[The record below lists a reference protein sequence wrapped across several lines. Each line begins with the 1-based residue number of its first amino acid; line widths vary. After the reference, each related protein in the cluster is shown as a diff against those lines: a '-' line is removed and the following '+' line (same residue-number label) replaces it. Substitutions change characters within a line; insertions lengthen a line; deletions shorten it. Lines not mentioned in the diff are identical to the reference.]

1 MKPWLFDILA
11 CPIDKSFP
19 LELYIFSLETRSED
33 IQSFVKIYKTRN
45 IDVINDEDIINIYNE
60 EGGQYYK
67 DNIVIQKQ
75 KLEEYIELIISSI
88 DELEYIN
95 DNSPSKLITRYL
107 DILKT
112 EIKEKIIKFS
122 KNPEVKQFN
131 QILPELYLLNKFKL
145 EIEIKSGILF
155 CKKCERWYPIIE
167 TIPQMLPDNY
177 REKKKEI
184 EFLKNNKNLLNKEFF
199 YQDLK
204 PFNI

>member
-11 CPIDKSFP
+11 CPIDKFFP
-19 LELYIFSLETRSED
+19 LELFIFSLETSSED
-33 IQSFVKIYKTRN
+33 IQSFVNIYKNRD
-45 IDVINDEDIINIYNE
+45 IKVINDEEIINIYNE
-60 EGGQYYK
+60 EGGQYYR

-75 KLEEYIELIISSI
+75 KLEEYLELIISSI

-95 DNSPSKLITRYL
+95 DNSPNKLITKCF

-122 KNPEVKQFN
+122 KNQEVKQFN

-155 CKKCERWYPIIE
+155 CKKCGRWYPIIE

-177 REKKKEI
+177 RDKKEEI

-199 YQDLK
+199 NQDLK

>member
-11 CPIDKSFP
+11 CPIDKYFP
-19 LELYIFSLETRSED
+19 LELYVFSLETRSED

-75 KLEEYIELIISSI
+75 KLEEYLELIISSI

-177 REKKKEI
+177 RDKKKEI

>member
-11 CPIDKSFP
+11 CPIDKFFP
-19 LELYIFSLETRSED
+19 LKLFVFSLETESED
-33 IQSFVKIYKTRN
+33 IQLFIDIFKNRNINVINNEEIIKIY
-45 IDVINDEDIINIYNE
+45 DE
-60 EGGQYYK
+60 EGGKYFR

-75 KLEEYIELIISSI
+75 KLKDYLELIISSI
-88 DELEYIN
+88 DELEHIN
-95 DNSPSKLITRYL
+95 DNSPNKSISICF

-112 EIKEKIIKFS
+112 EIREKIIKFS
-122 KNPEVKQFN
+122 KNPEVSRFD
-131 QILPELYLLNKFKL
+131 QILPELYFLNKFKL

-155 CKKCERWYPIIE
+155 CKECERWYPIID

-177 REKKKEI
+177 RDKKKEI

-199 YQDLK
+199 NQDLK

>member
-19 LELYIFSLETRSED
+19 LELYVFSLETRSED

-75 KLEEYIELIISSI
+75 KLEEYLELIISSI
-88 DELEYIN
+88 DELEHIN

-122 KNPEVKQFN
+122 KNPEDKQFN

-177 REKKKEI
+177 RDKKKEI

>member
-177 REKKKEI
+177 RDKKKEI

>member
-19 LELYIFSLETRSED
+19 LELYVFSLETRSED

-177 REKKKEI
+177 RDKKKEI

>member
-19 LELYIFSLETRSED
+19 LELYVFSLETRSED

-122 KNPEVKQFN
+122 KNPEDKQFN

-177 REKKKEI
+177 RDKKKEI

>member
-11 CPIDKSFP
+11 CPIDKFFP

-33 IQSFVKIYKTRN
+33 IQSFVKIYNNRN
-45 IDVINDEDIINIYNE
+45 IDDINDEKIINIYNE
-60 EGGQYYK
+60 EGGKYYK
-67 DNIVIQKQ
+67 DNIVIQKR
-75 KLEEYIELIISSI
+75 KIEEYLELIISSI

-95 DNSPSKLITRYL
+95 DYSPNKLITSYF

-122 KNPEVKQFN
+122 KNPEVKQFD

-145 EIEIKSGILF
+145 DIEIKSGILF

-167 TIPQMLPDNY
+167 TIPQMLPDSY
-177 REKKKEI
+177 RDKNKEI

-199 YQDLK
+199 NQDLK

>member
-11 CPIDKSFP
+11 CPIDKYFP
-19 LELYIFSLETRSED
+19 LELYVFSLETRSED

-177 REKKKEI
+177 RDKKKEI

>member
-11 CPIDKSFP
+11 CPIDKFFP
-19 LELYIFSLETRSED
+19 LELFIFSLETKSED
-33 IQSFVKIYKTRN
+33 LQSFVEIYKNRN
-45 IDVINDEDIINIYNE
+45 INVINNEEIINIYNE
-60 EGGQYYK
+60 EGGKYYR

-75 KLEEYIELIISSI
+75 KLEDYLEQIISSI

-95 DNSPSKLITRYL
+95 DNSPSKLVTSYF

-122 KNPEVKQFN
+122 KNQEVKQFN

-177 REKKKEI
+177 RDKKTEI
-184 EFLKNNKNLLNKEFF
+184 EFLKNNKNLLNDEFF
-199 YQDLK
+199 NQNLK

>member
-11 CPIDKSFP
+11 CPIDKFFP

-33 IQSFVKIYKTRN
+33 IQSFVKIYKNRN
-45 IDVINDEDIINIYNE
+45 IDVIKHEKIINIYNE
-60 EGGQYYK
+60 EGGQYYR

-75 KLEEYIELIISSI
+75 KLDDYLELIISSI

-95 DNSPSKLITRYL
+95 DNTPGKLITSCF

-122 KNPEVKQFN
+122 KNPEVKQFD

-177 REKKKEI
+177 
-184 EFLKNNKNLLNKEFF
+184 
-199 YQDLK
+199 
-204 PFNI
+204 